1 MEKKS
6 RGIVKVW
13 AEGIELKSKRIRL
26 KVRCR
31 LQGNKGNQERAVLTG
46 LKGSLGLP
54 PKKKEKKKKLIHAK
68 MQKYYMISWPQ
79 LCEKK
84 VNCNH

>member
-13 AEGIELKSKRIRL
+13 AEGIELKSKKIRL

-54 PKKKEKKKKLIHAK
+54 PKKEKKKETNSCKNAEILHAF
-68 MQKYYMISWPQ
+68 
-79 LCEKK
+79 LAAAL
-84 VNCNH
+84 

>member
-54 PKKKEKKKKLIHAK
+54 PKKKEKKKETNSCKNAEILHDFLAAA
-68 MQKYYMISWPQ
+68 
-79 LCEKK
+79 L
-84 VNCNH
+84 